1 MRVDHGIGSE
11 HLVLDLLE
19 ARAREVTE
27 IRINI
32 PPAILRFGQL
42 VMTQHATAS
51 K

>member
-1 MRVDHGIGSE
+1 MRVDHGIGSK
-11 HLVLDLLE
+11 HLVLDILE

-32 PPAILRFGQL
+32 PPAILRSRQL
-42 VMTQHATAS
+42 VMAQHAAAS